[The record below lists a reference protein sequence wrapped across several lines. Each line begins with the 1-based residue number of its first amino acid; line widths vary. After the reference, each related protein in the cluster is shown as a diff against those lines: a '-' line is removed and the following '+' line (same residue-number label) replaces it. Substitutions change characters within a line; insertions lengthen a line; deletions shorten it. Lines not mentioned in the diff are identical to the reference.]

1 MIRCTNGYISMTRRR
16 HRLLD
21 SVLREY
27 GIVTPCGDEE
37 RARSYHCQYS
47 AVVAIIS
54 ETRHEQ
60 GVVVVDPV
68 ALERAQTAEAATR
81 DGGANAGVNG
91 GGKQSVLAAEGMA
104 DHAPA
109 PGVPARPRL
118 QIIPCATRVPHML
131 TP

>member
-1 MIRCTNGYISMTRRR
+1 MVRCTNGYISTTRRR

-37 RARSYHCQYS
+37 RARSYHCQYC

-81 DGGANAGVNG
+81 DGGANAGING
-91 GGKQSVLAAEGMA
+91 GGKESLLAHERMAEDAQGGMIALLPSVE
-104 DHAPA
+104 
-109 PGVPARPRL
+109 
-118 QIIPCATRVPHML
+118 
-131 TP
+131 